1 MEVAGEN
8 SDKEWEVFM
17 NTSLCFMPFAHIIY
31 IFPWINLYNNPMR
44 EALLLS
50 PLCRKGNWAGWV

>member
-1 MEVAGEN
+1 MEVTGEN

-44 EALLLS
+44 KALLLS
-50 PLCRKGNWAGWV
+50 PLCRKGN